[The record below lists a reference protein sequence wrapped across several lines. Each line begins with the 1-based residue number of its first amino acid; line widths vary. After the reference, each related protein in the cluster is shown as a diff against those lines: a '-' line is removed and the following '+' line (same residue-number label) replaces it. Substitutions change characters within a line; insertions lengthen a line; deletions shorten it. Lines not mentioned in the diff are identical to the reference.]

1 MDAAAPGITSP
12 FQVGTRRKG
21 RCQIHLFQLLKENK
35 GFPKAKED
43 FAYVYL
49 ARTLSKVTYSCRR
62 WMVFVLPGSRVETA
76 KGRGVGSG
84 CGASCSKRTGCS
96 WTPVAPASRR
106 CWGFFFPF
114 EGSWSIWDPIPA
126 ATRQTPGSRAFVSI
140 GCSPCP
146 LLLGVRVGFPIL
158 QPPLKEKEEMVGV
171 CLHFQVMKHL
181 GLLFLRSKI
190 PVMLTQRGSSQ
201 SNCLG
206 W

>member
-12 FQVGTRRKG
+12 FQVGNRRKG

-146 LLLGVRVGFPIL
+146 PPSRGAGGVSYSTTTTEREG
-158 QPPLKEKEEMVGV
+158 GDGW
-171 CLHFQVMKHL
+171 CLSSLPSHET
-181 GLLFLRSKI
+181 LRAVIFEVKDTCYVNSK
-190 PVMLTQRGSSQ
+190 RK
-201 SNCLG
+201 
-206 W
+206 